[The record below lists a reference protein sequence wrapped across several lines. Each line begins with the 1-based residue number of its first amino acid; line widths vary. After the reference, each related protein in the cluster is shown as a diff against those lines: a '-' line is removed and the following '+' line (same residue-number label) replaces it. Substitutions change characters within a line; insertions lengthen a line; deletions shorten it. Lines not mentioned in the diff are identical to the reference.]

1 MLGTFILAIFLGFPI
16 SFTMMAMEVIF
27 GYDTYFDADRSA
39 VRAVGQQGFEV
50 AVDPRDLRPGVER
63 LGGQL
68 QDGCRREARVSGRGA
83 GSGPVRARAAVPR

>member
-39 VRAVGQQGFEV
+39 FRVVGQ
-50 AVDPRDLRPGVER
+50 
-63 LGGQL
+63 
-68 QDGCRREARVSGRGA
+68 
-83 GSGPVRARAAVPR
+83 